1 MNFLKSAL
9 LIGGVGLLGATAAIY
24 FGVVHP
30 GADEPH
36 SAQKIDGAW
45 RIFHIHW
52 SSARRTKAV
61 TP

>member
-9 LIGGVGLLGATAAIY
+9 VIGGVGLLGATGVIY

-36 SAQKIDGAW
+36 SA
-45 RIFHIHW
+45 
-52 SSARRTKAV
+52 AV
-61 TP
+61 YRLI